1 MARTP
6 TRIVKVAGADLPSG
20 IDSLMLFQFGS
31 GNVPVH
37 VTEFQHGHNGSIDPS
52 GTDLLLE
59 IDSAVMIA
67 K

>member
-1 MARTP
+1 
-6 TRIVKVAGADLPSG
+6 
-20 IDSLMLFQFGS
+20 MLFQFGS
-31 GNVPVH
+31 GNVPAH
-37 VTEFQHGHNGSIDPS
+37 VTEFQHGQNGLIDPS